1 MEQTVQVTENM
12 GEFIEW
18 VYSIGAVNVHE
29 LIAVSHPYAS
39 RILQGYSGDVWS
51 WNSNGCHEH
60 DPVDGSYEDR
70 RTTEGA

>member
-1 MEQTVQVTENM
+1 MLSLMFQREELDY
-12 GEFIEW
+12 GIK
-18 VYSIGAVNVHE
+18 SIGAVNVHE

-60 DPVDGSYEDR
+60 DPVDRSYEDR
-70 RTTEGA
+70 RTTEGDG

>member
-1 MEQTVQVTENM
+1 MLSLMFRRKELDY
-12 GEFIEW
+12 GIK
-18 VYSIGAVNVHE
+18 SIGAVNVHE

-70 RTTEGA
+70 RATEGAG